1 MRCLASTVGVS
12 LVAVL
17 AGSAHAATPPPPHTP
32 FADIASTGPLT
43 HVYVGADLSCQV
55 AYKGDRRFELFPPT
69 GVPADCGT
77 FLAVG
82 ARLFEPDFS
91 HHAAGS
97 ATRITG
103 TPVSPISQTGPSGAG
118 TKDDPFKVV
127 TVAAL
132 PGTAL
137 QITQTDTYVAGDLT
151 YRTDVAIANSGPAQK
166 ATLYRAGDCYLQE
179 SDFGFSFVRAG
190 KSIGC
195 SRNPDNFPPARVEQW
210 VPITTAGANYY
221 EGKYR
226 EIWDRIEA
234 RRVFPDLC
242 RCLHA
247 LDNGSGVSWKIA
259 IPANGSIVRSHYTTF
274 SKNGISGSPGSAD
287 TTAPDIYVSTRG
299 KPLRR
304 LKCVPSRFN
313 ARVNVLDVS
322 KLLRVTVRLD
332 GRVKLR
338 TRKALSNV
346 PIKVQPVRGA
356 RHRIQVEAKDS
367 HGNEGSVKAP
377 FKVC

>member
-1 MRCLASTVGVS
+1 MRFLASTVALA
-12 LVAVL
+12 LVAGL
-17 AGSAHAATPPPPHTP
+17 AGAAQADATTPKTP
-32 FADIASTGPLT
+32 FADIASNGPLT
-43 HVYVGADLSCQV
+43 HVFVGADLSCQV
-55 AYKGDRRFELFPPT
+55 GYKGDHRFELYPPD
-69 GVPADCGT
+69 GRPGDCGT

-82 ARLFEPDFS
+82 ARLFKPDFS
-91 HHAAGS
+91 NHEDGT
-97 ATRITG
+97 ATEMPG
-103 TPVSPISQTGPSGAG
+103 TPFSPTSQTAPSGAG
-118 TKDDPFKVV
+118 TKEDPFKVV

-137 QITQTDTYVAGDLT
+137 QITQTDTYVIGDLT
-151 YRTDVAIANSGPAQK
+151 YRTDVQIANAGPAQK

-179 SDFGFSFVRAG
+179 SDVGFSFVRAG

-221 EGKYR
+221 EGRFR
-226 EIWDRIEA
+226 EIWDRIGS
-234 RRVFPDLC
+234 RRTFPDLC

-247 LDNGSGVSWKIA
+247 VDNGSGVSWKVT
-259 IPANGSIVRSHYTTF
+259 IPANGSTTRSHYTTF

-304 LKCVPSRFN
+304 LKCAPASFK

-338 TRKALSNV
+338 TKKALSNV
-346 PIKVQPVRGA
+346 RIKVQSVHGA

-367 HGNEGSVKAP
+367 HGNEGSVRAP